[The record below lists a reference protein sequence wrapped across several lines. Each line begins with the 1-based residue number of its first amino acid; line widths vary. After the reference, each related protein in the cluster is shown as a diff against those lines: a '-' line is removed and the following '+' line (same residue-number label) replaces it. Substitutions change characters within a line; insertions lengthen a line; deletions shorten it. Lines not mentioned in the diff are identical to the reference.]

1 MRVDLTGGP
10 ELNLIH
16 LIHYLHCSSTS
27 KIEAS
32 KLSAAAVPEI
42 VGQ

>member
-1 MRVDLTGGP
+1 MRADWTGGP
-10 ELNLIH
+10 ELN